1 MMEVRNRR
9 IEELIKI
16 KLSSLL
22 LRDLK
27 DPRLNAFI
35 TVLNVKLSKD
45 SRSARI
51 SVSVIG
57 SDEEKKAVLR
67 GLESARGYIQKRLNK
82 EMRVK
87 YIPHLI
93 FSLDDKTE
101 ETVQLVHR
109 LRKNLKEKPGSP
121 RVQTNHWE
129 RAGISTPIWL
139 PS

>member
-45 SRSARI
+45 GRSARI

-109 LRKNLKEKPGSP
+109 LSELEKS
-121 RVQTNHWE
+121 E
-129 RAGISTPIWL
+129 REARESQGTD
-139 PS
+139 